1 MPFTRDRPG
10 MLLLR
15 LITAAG
21 LAVDAYVHADLAP
34 AYDGIAASVSQGTL
48 FRVEAGAASLAALL
62 VLVLGGRTWFAL
74 AALVAASA
82 LGAILLYRYV
92 DVGQLGPLPNMY
104 EPVWF
109 PEKSVAAVAAAV
121 ATLAAAGGFVAEAT
135 RRRGSQPVVA
145 DPQPVG

>member
-1 MPFTRDRPG
+1 VPTARRPG
-10 MLLLR
+10 PGLLLLR

-34 AYDGIAASVSQGTL
+34 AYDGITATVSQGTL

-62 VLVLGGRTWFAL
+62 VLVLGRRAVFAL

-82 LGAILLYRYV
+82 LAAIIVYRYV
-92 DVGQLGPLPNMY
+92 NIGPLGPLPNMY

-109 PEKSVAAVAAAV
+109 GEKTTAAIAEAVATVAAVIGV
-121 ATLAAAGGFVAEAT
+121 IRV
-135 RRRGSQPVVA
+135 RRA
-145 DPQPVG
+145 